1 MDYIK
6 FGENYNGKLD
16 QEEFT
21 TIRIYDFDRYKVGRV
36 YNIMLGDQVL
46 FKAAIMKMRPIIDL
60 HRLPDHIIKA
70 DSGCDTVDDF
80 CKLMESFYGSLDGKK
95 WLMITLSK
103 VSESNKDG

>member
-16 QEEFT
+16 QEEFS
-21 TIRIYDFDRYKVGRV
+21 TIRIYDFDRYKIGHI

-46 FKAAIMKMRPIIDL
+46 YKAVITKMRPIVDL
-60 HRLPDHIIKA
+60 KKLPDHIIKA
-70 DSGCDTVDDF
+70 DSGRENAEEF
-80 CKLMESFYGSLDGKK
+80 LRLMESFYGNLDDKK

-103 VSESNKDG
+103 IYEQS